1 MSRGLATSRTAQPPR
16 NRVGLGLRLRRALQQ
31 ARRRAARTAWIGG
44 AVLLA
49 ASAAVASVIFVYTIT
64 RSSYFRVHG
73 VEVRGTSR
81 LPRAEVVRLMGL
93 EQGASIFSVPARR
106 HEREIGRNPWVERAL
121 VRRQFP
127 DRLIVDVTERSAR
140 AIVNL
145 GELSYVDRNG
155 VVFKRVA
162 RGDSLDYPVITGLRR
177 SDPATPEGRRL
188 LARALE
194 LQTLL
199 ERDARFG
206 PSKISEIHV
215 SRETGLSVITTGDAM
230 EIRFGPDNFPVK
242 LEALT
247 RLLPVLERERV
258 RARLIDLGFRNMAV
272 VKPSG
277 DAPDGNTV
285 GL

>member
-1 MSRGLATSRTAQPPR
+1 MSRGLAAPRTAQPPR
-16 NRVGLGLRLRRALQQ
+16 NRVGPGLRLRRALQQ
-31 ARRRAARTAWIGG
+31 ARRRAGRAAWIGG
-44 AVLLA
+44 ATLLA
-49 ASAAVASVIFVYTIT
+49 VAAAVASVIFVYAIT

-81 LPRAEVVRLMGL
+81 LPRAEVIRLMGL
-93 EQGASIFSVPARR
+93 ERGGSIFAVAARR
-106 HEREIGRNPWVERAL
+106 HERSIGRNPWVERVL

-127 DRLIVDVTERSAR
+127 DRLIVDVTERRAR
-140 AIVNL
+140 ALVSL
-145 GELSYVDRNG
+145 GALSYVDRDG
-155 VVFKRVA
+155 VVFKQVA
-162 RGDSLDYPVITGLRR
+162 RGDSLDFPVITGLRPG
-177 SDPATPEGRRL
+177 DPATPEGRRL
-188 LARALE
+188 IARALE
-194 LQTLL
+194 LQSLL

-215 SRETGLSVITTGDAM
+215 SRETGLSVITTGDAV

-242 LEALT
+242 LEALA
-247 RLLPVLERERV
+247 RLLRELERGGV

-272 VKPSG
+272 VKPRG